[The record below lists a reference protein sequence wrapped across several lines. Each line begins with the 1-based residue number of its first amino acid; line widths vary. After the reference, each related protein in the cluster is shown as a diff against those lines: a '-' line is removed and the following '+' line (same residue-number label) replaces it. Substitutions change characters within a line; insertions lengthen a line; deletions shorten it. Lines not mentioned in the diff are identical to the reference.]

1 MPNSNPRDRF
11 VYPIHKL
18 MIDSNMIF
26 NCILKPFISIVAENR
41 CAIVI
46 FCYLYHV
53 GSIEIKMKQFLCQIT
68 HICSRISPLT
78 LTFERVCMLHVISIS
93 KFVIP
98 LA

>member
-18 MIDSNMIF
+18 MIDSYIIF
-26 NCILKPFISIVAENR
+26 SCMLMPFISTVAKNR
-41 CAIVI
+41 CVIVI
-46 FCYLYHV
+46 FCYLSNV
-53 GSIEIKMKQFLCQIT
+53 GSIEIKIKYFLCQIT

-78 LTFERVCMLHVISIS
+78 LTFERVCMLHVINIS